1 MRRALGT
8 CQLSEKQLIDE
19 YFIEQ
24 RNNVL
29 DLAAFLDRLDRARE
43 HDAPG
48 DFRLAT
54 LRAALRELCSDQPGR
69 LTRIQL
75 TLSDPSTELLEQL
88 DRKSAFGAY
97 PGPAVETG

>member
-8 CQLSEKQLIDE
+8 CQLSEKQIIDE
-19 YFIEQ
+19 YFMEQ
-24 RNNVL
+24 RNKVL
-29 DLAAFLDRLDRARE
+29 DLAAFLDRLDRTRE

-48 DFRLAT
+48 DFRLTT
-54 LRAALRELCSDQPGR
+54 LRAALRELCSDQTGR

-75 TLSDPSTELLEQL
+75 TLSDPSTELLDQL

-97 PGPAVETG
+97 PGPAAEAR

>member
-1 MRRALGT
+1 MKSPSPLNAT
-8 CQLSEKQLIDE
+8 QLIDE

-48 DFRLAT
+48 DFRLMT
-54 LRAALRELCSDQPGR
+54 LRSALRSR
-69 LTRIQL
+69 SRW
-75 TLSDPSTELLEQL
+75 
-88 DRKSAFGAY
+88 
-97 PGPAVETG
+97 